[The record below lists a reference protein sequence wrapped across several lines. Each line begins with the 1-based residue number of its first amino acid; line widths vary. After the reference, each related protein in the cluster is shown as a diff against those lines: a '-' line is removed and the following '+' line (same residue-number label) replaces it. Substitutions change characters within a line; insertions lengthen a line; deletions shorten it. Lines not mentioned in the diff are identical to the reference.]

1 MNTIYLSERSR
12 EWEEK
17 EKVLGHL
24 ERSDFRKPRA
34 VLSIPSAA
42 YDLDDEEG
50 GEEEEENEGYDDT
63 SSMNAFRLPFATRLW
78 GMRLAVQ
85 RGHEALYTVQEIQHL
100 LSQPMISNDP
110 LVNTT
115 YNKYF

>member
-1 MNTIYLSERSR
+1 M
-12 EWEEK
+12 
-17 EKVLGHL
+17 LGHL
-24 ERSDFRKPRA
+24 QRSDFRKPRA

-42 YDLDDEEG
+42 SAYDLDDEEG
-50 GEEEEENEGYDDT
+50 EEEEGEDNEGYDDPT
-63 SSMNAFRLPFATRLW
+63 SSMDAFRLPFATRLW

-110 LVNTT
+110 LVKT
-115 YNKYF
+115 NKYF